1 MNSEKFIKNKTVLV
15 TLISAC
21 TIVIISLGI
30 RQTFG
35 MFYFDFSVDLGITL
49 SQFGFA
55 LGLQMFLWGAFAPW
69 FGIITDKY
77 GGHIA
82 VFIGFIFYLLGILLL
97 VSEYNTGLYFV
108 TGIGVLI
115 GIALGGT
122 AISIPVSVVAK
133 HFPASNRTAAI
144 GIVTAAGSFGYFVSP
159 VFTRYSL
166 VEYGWEN
173 TLLIFGF
180 FILIGLIL
188 AFYLTTPKD
197 VVGGKINDNQTAK
210 EALAEAFKNK
220 SFIYLTLG
228 FFVCG
233 WHIALVATHIP
244 VYINDRGLPE
254 WCTVTILS
262 LIGLFNIAGTLTS
275 GYLAQKLSKKLI
287 LSSIYLARGLVIAI
301 FIFLPPSPI
310 IAVFFGITFGFLW
323 LSTVPP
329 TMGLVG
335 FIFGTKY
342 IGLLYGIVFLS
353 HQVGSFLGAYL
364 GGVFHDLY
372 GSYDYAWYISI
383 ALSVFA
389 GLIHLPIIEKQV
401 SRLQTA

>member
-1 MNSEKFIKNKTVLV
+1 MSAEKFIKNKTVLI

-21 TIVIISLGI
+21 LIVIISLGI

-35 MFYFDFSVDLGITL
+35 MFYFDFSVDLDITL

-55 LGLQMFLWGAFAPW
+55 IGLQMFLWGAFAPW
-69 FGIITDKY
+69 FGVITDKY

-82 VFIGFIFYLLGILLL
+82 VFIGFIFYLLGILML

-115 GIALGGT
+115 GVALGGT

-133 HFPASNRTAAI
+133 HFPQSNRTAAI
-144 GIVTAAGSFGYFVSP
+144 GIVTAAGSFGYFISP

-173 TLLIFGF
+173 TLLIFAA

-197 VVGGKINDNQTAK
+197 VVGGIVDDDQTAI
-210 EALAEAFKNK
+210 EALKEAFKSK
-220 SFIYLTLG
+220 SYNYLTLG

-262 LIGLFNIAGTLTS
+262 MIGLFNIAGTLTS
-275 GYLAQKLSKKLI
+275 GYLAQKFSKKLI

-301 FIFLPPSPI
+301 FIFLPSSPI
-310 IAVFFGITFGFLW
+310 VAIFFGVAFGFLW

-383 ALSVFA
+383 ALSIFA

-401 SRLQTA
+401 KRLQTI

>member
-1 MNSEKFIKNKTVLV
+1 MSSEKFIKNKTVLI
-15 TLISAC
+15 TLVSAC
-21 TIVIISLGI
+21 LIVIISLGI

-35 MFYFDFSVDLGITL
+35 MFYFDFSTDLGITL

-69 FGIITDKY
+69 FGVITDKY

-82 VFIGFIFYLLGILLL
+82 VFIGFIFYLFGVLML

-115 GIALGGT
+115 GVALGGT

-133 HFPASNRTAAI
+133 HFPQSNRTAAI

-159 VFTRYSL
+159 LFTRYSL
-166 VEYGWEN
+166 VEFGWES
-173 TLLIFGF
+173 TLLVFAAFIFV
-180 FILIGLIL
+180 GLIL

-197 VVGGKINDNQTAK
+197 VVGGIVDDKQTAS
-210 EALAEAFKNK
+210 EALTEAFKSK

-244 VYINDRGLPE
+244 IYINDRGLPE

-262 LIGLFNIAGTLTS
+262 MIGLFNIAGTLTS
-275 GYLAQKLSKKLI
+275 GYLAQKFSKKLI
-287 LSSIYLARGLVIAI
+287 LSTIYLARGLVIAI

-310 IAVFFGITFGFLW
+310 IAVGFGITFGFLW

-383 ALSVFA
+383 ALSIFA

-401 SRLQTA
+401 TRLQTT